1 MVRTRG
7 TRATKGSKQIAGRGA
22 GGYKADSLT
31 ALADR
36 NLGTQSRKVV
46 AKLVEEALH
55 GKSSCTRLLVDLS
68 EKSRVPN
75 ACDKKQS
82 SISLAKTWSAEAEW
96 IGESSEAIAEMASGS
111 REPEG

>member
-1 MVRTRG
+1 MVRTKG
-7 TRATKGSKQIAGRGA
+7 TRATKGRKQIAGRGA
-22 GGYKADSLT
+22 GGEGTGTLT
-31 ALADR
+31 ALADQ
-36 NLGTQSRKVV
+36 NLGSQSRKVV

-68 EKSRVPN
+68 EKSRLPN

-82 SISLAKTWSAEAEW
+82 SIRLAKTWSAEAEW